1 MLAVVTYPYT
11 DRETGAV
18 RCAGERVEISDERFA
33 ELSKAGHVKHAPA
46 LDEVPEDETPE
57 QPGEP
62 AEEAAEKP
70 EAPEMTV
77 AQLRAAIEAKGGFA
91 PKKANKAQLAAIL
104 GTL

>member
-18 RCAGERVEISDERFA
+18 RCAGERLDLSDERFA
-33 ELSKAGHVKHAPA
+33 ELFKAGHVKHAPA
-46 LDEVPEDETPE
+46 LDEVPETDTPE
-57 QPGEP
+57 QEEP

-70 EAPEMTV
+70 RSPEMTI